1 MRAAGDDLG
10 AARTIYNQGL
20 VRANF
25 AQQATDRLD
34 DNDHDDNDGDY
45 AYNEQNKWI
54 H

>member
-10 AARTIYNQGL
+10 APRTVHNQSL
-20 VRANF
+20 VWANF
-25 AQQATDRLD
+25 AQQATDRLN
-34 DNDHDDNDGDY
+34 DNNHDDNDGDY